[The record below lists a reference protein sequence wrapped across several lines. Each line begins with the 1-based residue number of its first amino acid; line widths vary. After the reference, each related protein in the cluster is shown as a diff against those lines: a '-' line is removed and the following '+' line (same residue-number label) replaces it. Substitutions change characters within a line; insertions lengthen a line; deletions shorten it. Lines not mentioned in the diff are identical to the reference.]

1 MPLSPLSSTASMP
14 PGKADASTLLRAA
27 APRRRL
33 LRATLALAGSAGL
46 MALSACDQL
55 AQSKLVA
62 GQHTEQDVRSIMGA
76 PTLVWEVQ
84 GGARQLDYVRG
95 PQGFETWRVD
105 ISADGRY
112 QGMKQ
117 LLTVANFKSLAQ
129 VGMTEA
135 QLVRLFSRPAERQ
148 PYALKKEVWLIWR
161 FEESG
166 SVRRNFN
173 AHFQDGIDR
182 AVEFSFT
189 DDKTMY
195 PGASLSPSAAP
206 QA

>member
-1 MPLSPLSSTASMP
+1 MSRPVRSDDPVPVGTP
-14 PGKADASTLLRAA
+14 PGTVRRDRLRLIA
-27 APRRRL
+27 
-33 LRATLALAGSAGL
+33 LALLAP
-46 MALSACDQL
+46 ALSGLLGCDNV
-55 AQSKLVA
+55 ARSSLVA
-62 GQHTEQDVRSIMGA
+62 GQHTEEDVRKLMGN
-76 PTLVWEVQ
+76 PTLVWELA

-117 LLTVANFKSLAQ
+117 LLTESNFKQFAR

-135 QLVRLFSRPAERQ
+135 ELVRVFSRPAERQ
-148 PYALKKEVWLIWR
+148 PYALRDEVWLIWR
-161 FEESG
+161 YETPG
-166 SVRRNFN
+166 NVRSNFN
-173 AHFQDGIDR
+173 AHFKTGIDR

-195 PGASLSPSAAP
+195 PGA
-206 QA
+206 

>member
-1 MPLSPLSSTASMP
+1 M
-14 PGKADASTLLRAA
+14 G
-27 APRRRL
+27 
-33 LRATLALAGSAGL
+33 LA
-46 MALSACDQL
+46 ACDQL
-55 AQSKLVA
+55 AQNKLVA
-62 GQHTEQDVRSIMGA
+62 GQNTEQDVRQLMGA

-117 LLTVANFKSLAQ
+117 LLTAPNFKSLAR
-129 VGMTEA
+129 VGMSEA
-135 QLVRLFSRPAERQ
+135 ELVRVFSRPAERQ
-148 PYALKKEVWLIWR
+148 PYALKNEVWLIWR
-161 FEESG
+161 FEEPG
-166 SVRRNFN
+166 NVRRNFN
-173 AHFQDGIDR
+173 AHFKDGIDQ

-195 PGASLSPSAAP
+195 PGAELIRAGRPLA
-206 QA
+206 

>member
-1 MPLSPLSSTASMP
+1 MSLSNPSSTAFLS
-14 PGKADASTLLRAA
+14 PGEADAPPLARAA

-46 MALSACDQL
+46 MALSGCDQL
-55 AQSKLVA
+55 AQNKLVA
-62 GQHTEQDVRSIMGA
+62 GQHTEQDVRSFMGA

-117 LLTVANFKSLAQ
+117 LLTAAQFKSLAE

-148 PYALKKEVWLIWR
+148 PYALKNEVWLIWR
-161 FEESG
+161 FEEPG

-173 AHFQDGIDR
+173 AHFKDGIDR

-195 PGASLSPSAAP
+195 PG
-206 QA
+206 